1 MTKIILS
8 IAGATLL
15 ACCASTPSIGSNEF
29 SIATLPAGALV
40 TTTLE
45 TPKSV
50 SAREHDESLP
60 METYGCLASPC
71 RFTVPKRSTFIVR
84 VEKEGFK
91 TARIIAR
98 SETNPP
104 KDQSQLITNA
114 TLITAA
120 DYVEK
125 SGDDAIYSDS
135 LNQASTSSADIAK
148 TLATAVLI
156 GPIGAFALSGSGLR
170 LYPNPVYLEL
180 EPVED

>member
-1 MTKIILS
+1 MTAGVMILAS
-8 IAGATLL
+8 
-15 ACCASTPSIGSNEF
+15 CASTPSVGSNEF
-29 SIATLPAGALV
+29 SIATLPAGARI

-60 METYGCLASPC
+60 VETYGCPESPC

-84 VEKEGFK
+84 VEKDGFK

-104 KDQSQLITNA
+104 KDQSHLITNA
-114 TLITAA
+114 TLITSA
-120 DYVEK
+120 DYIEK
-125 SGDDAIYSDS
+125 SGDDAIYGDS
-135 LNQASTSSADIAK
+135 LNETSTSSADVAK